1 MYFFK
6 KVSKESIYQT
16 INGLIIKLIP
26 IVALCFGVSSIVVL
40 DAYHNKKYSFKSS
53 LFTGLISL
61 ILSSS
66 IGVSIVLMKPE
77 AVYMAII
84 STSISSLLSRS
95 IVAFL
100 TDDKEEKKLLKKI
113 TNKWLV
119 DEK

>member
-1 MYFFK
+1 MSREQLYN
-6 KVSKESIYQT
+6 SIQA
-16 INGLIIKLIP
+16 LIIKLIP
-26 IVALCFGVSSIVVL
+26 IVALCLGVSSIVVL

-53 LFTGLISL
+53 LFTGLISM

-84 STSISSLLSRS
+84 STSISALLSRS

-100 TDDKEEKKLLKKI
+100 TDEKEAKKLFKII
-113 TNKWLV
+113 TNKWLNN
-119 DEK
+119 EK

>member
-1 MYFFK
+1 MSREQLYN
-6 KVSKESIYQT
+6 SIQA
-16 INGLIIKLIP
+16 LIIKLIP
-26 IVALCFGVSSIVVL
+26 IVALCLGVSSIVVL

-53 LFTGLISL
+53 LFTGLISM

-84 STSISSLLSRS
+84 STSISALLSRS

-100 TDDKEEKKLLKKI
+100 TDEKEAKKLFKII
-113 TNKWLV
+113 TNKWLSN
-119 DEK
+119 EK